1 MASAAELKLEGT
13 FTAVVTPF
21 TASGAV
27 DYERYQALLE
37 RQAAAGVGLV
47 PCGTTGETP
56 TLSDEEQR
64 ELIRLAVQVARGR
77 VPVLAGTGSND
88 TEDTKQR
95 SIAAL
100 ELGASGVMLVMP
112 YYNRPSQAGLVH
124 HVEIVAQAAPGPVV
138 LYDIP
143 SRTGV
148 SLSLASKLTLL
159 DRCPNVVGVKDASG
173 NVLACQQLLAK
184 AGERVAVMC
193 GDDALTLP
201 MMAVG
206 ARGVIS
212 VSANALPQ
220 RVSQVPR
227 LMLEG
232 RLEEARARHLAL
244 LDFHAAMFEEP
255 NPAPVKAALAL
266 LGQGEARLRS
276 PLLPVGEATV
286 ALISGILEELGER

>member
-1 MASAAELKLEGT
+1 MAGPATLELKGT

-21 TASGAV
+21 KADLSV

-37 RQAAAGVGLV
+37 RQVAAGVGLV

-64 ELIRLAVQVARGR
+64 ELVRLAVEVARGR

-88 TEDTKQR
+88 TEDTRQR

-124 HVEIVAQAAPGPVV
+124 HVETVAQAAPGPVV

-148 SLSLASKLTLL
+148 TLSLASKLTLL
-159 DRCPNVVGVKDASG
+159 DRCPNVVGVKDATG

-184 AGERVAVMC
+184 AGDRVAVMC

-212 VSANALPQ
+212 VSANALPA
-220 RVSQVPR
+220 RVSQIPR

-232 RLEEARARHLAL
+232 RLAEARAQHLQL
-244 LDFHAAMFEEP
+244 IDFHAAMFEEP

-276 PLLPVGEATV
+276 PLLPVGEATTS
-286 ALISGILEELGER
+286 LISGILAALGEG